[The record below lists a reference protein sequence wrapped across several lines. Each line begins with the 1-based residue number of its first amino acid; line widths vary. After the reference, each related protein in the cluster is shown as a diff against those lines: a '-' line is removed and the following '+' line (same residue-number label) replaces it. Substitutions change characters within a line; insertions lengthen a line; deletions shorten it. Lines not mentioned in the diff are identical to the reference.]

1 MSQQTVTNN
10 KTETCDYFRQAT
22 DTFKSAMESGIK
34 FQQDAFKAVT
44 DVFGQGES
52 FDDCRGRMEAVATD
66 SINLIRKNAE
76 QSQKM
81 FDEGCRTGLETMRK
95 TFGACEMGNGH
106 SNKDAMERTRDVW
119 QSAFDAMKCNLVAAA
134 KTSAQTIEN
143 WNAFFNKTVTACE
156 KKAAK

>member
-1 MSQQTVTNN
+1 MTTQNAPTN
-10 KTETCDYFRQAT
+10 KTEPCDFFRQAA

-44 DVFGQGES
+44 DVYGQNES
-52 FDDCRGRMEAVATD
+52 FEDGRHRIETVATD
-66 SINLIRKNAE
+66 SINLIRKNSE

-81 FDEGCRTGLETMRK
+81 FDEGCRSGLETIRK
-95 TFGACEMGNGH
+95 SFGALECGNGH
-106 SNKDAMERTRDVW
+106 SNKDAIDRTREVW
-119 QSAFDAMKCNLVAAA
+119 QSAFDAMKTNLDTAA

-143 WNAFFNKTVTACE
+143 WSAFLTKTMTVGE